1 LSDLDFFIDQKFLS
15 FFCLGM
21 QQTTKEQELMYS
33 VGKLPNQWGK
43 FFMSLQALGW
53 V

>member
-1 LSDLDFFIDQKFLS
+1 
-15 FFCLGM
+15 
-21 QQTTKEQELMYS
+21 MYS

-53 V
+53 VWVFFEGF